1 MFLASEIIIY
11 TTVQPFS
18 WQIERGHALTLEE
31 FRRLLGDRAKQLA
44 ATFCVGF
51 RKSSPEHQA
60 LYVNMDDEML
70 GSKLAF
76 LLHESAGHYLS
87 EIMNRMDDYYM
98 CRRKACCFVGP
109 NTHWIQS
116 ASGGQFRCPDCGE
129 QYKPWVKLKGSD
141 TFLPCNKILIFG
153 VLDGLDHDKFEFP
166 TEIQM
171 QLTLWPDIV
180 TESLI
185 NEFKAETN
193 IASAQC
199 HWWSCL
205 YKYEF
210 SFLEEIT
217 AIGLKEWVNK
227 PFAELEK
234 ELTSRSFTMHRS
246 YFLKK
251 PLQTEILNKIHQ
263 LNAEGLLKRW
273 DCTHLQDG
281 YLGFNYNYTEGEAV
295 LSARDVMRM

>member
-1 MFLASEIIIY
+1 MLWLKSHRDIG
-11 TTVQPFS
+11 
-18 WQIERGHALTLEE
+18 RGHALTLEE

-51 RKSSPEHQA
+51 QKSSPEHQA
-60 LYVNMDDEML
+60 LYINMDDEML
-70 GSKLAF
+70 EPKLTF
-76 LLHESAGHYLS
+76 LCPESAGHNLS

-109 NTHWIQS
+109 NAHWIKS

-153 VLDGLDHDKFEFP
+153 ALHGLDHDKFEFP
-166 TEIQM
+166 TEIRM
-171 QLTLWPDIV
+171 HLVLWPDTV

-193 IASAQC
+193 IASVHC

-205 YKYEF
+205 YK
-210 SFLEEIT
+210 
-217 AIGLKEWVNK
+217 
-227 PFAELEK
+227 
-234 ELTSRSFTMHRS
+234 
-246 YFLKK
+246 
-251 PLQTEILNKIHQ
+251 
-263 LNAEGLLKRW
+263 
-273 DCTHLQDG
+273 
-281 YLGFNYNYTEGEAV
+281 
-295 LSARDVMRM
+295 